1 MLDAKGCKTD
11 LPISMFT
18 DYSTDDKIK
27 LQAFV
32 QLNKG
37 YNLKIDLAPNGVVV
51 TDAIDCDQSK
61 MDNLNKKRKNCFKKS
76 RKTEKSD

>member
-1 MLDAKGCKTD
+1 
-11 LPISMFT
+11 MFT

-27 LQAFV
+27 LQAFA

-37 YNLKIDLAPNGVVV
+37 YKFKMDLAPNGVVV

-61 MDNLNKKRKNCFKKS
+61 MDYLNK
-76 RKTEKSD
+76 T

>member
-27 LQAFV
+27 LQAFA

-37 YNLKIDLAPNGVVV
+37 YNLTIDLTPNGVVV

-61 MDNLNKKRKNCFKKS
+61 MDYLNKIKNCFKKS
-76 RKTEKSD
+76 RKIEKSD

>member
-27 LQAFV
+27 LQAFA
-32 QLNKG
+32 QLNEG
-37 YNLKIDLAPNGVVV
+37 YKLKIDLTLNGIVV
-51 TDAIDCDQSK
+51 TDAIDCDQVK
-61 MDNLNKKRKNCFKKS
+61 W
-76 RKTEKSD
+76 TI

>member
-11 LPISMFT
+11 LSISMFT

-27 LQAFV
+27 LQAFA

-37 YNLKIDLAPNGVVV
+37 YSLKIDLTPNGVVV

-61 MDNLNKKRKNCFKKS
+61 MDYLS
-76 RKTEKSD
+76 KTEKELLQEIKKDREE

>member
-27 LQAFV
+27 LQAFA
-32 QLNKG
+32 QLNEG
-37 YNLKIDLAPNGVVV
+37 YKAQNRPN
-51 TDAIDCDQSK
+51 A
-61 MDNLNKKRKNCFKKS
+61 
-76 RKTEKSD
+76 

>member
-1 MLDAKGCKTD
+1 
-11 LPISMFT
+11 MFT

-27 LQAFV
+27 LQAFA

-37 YNLKIDLAPNGVVV
+37 YKFKMDLTPNGVVA

-61 MDNLNKKRKNCFKKS
+61 MDYLNK
-76 RKTEKSD
+76 T

>member
-1 MLDAKGCKTD
+1 
-11 LPISMFT
+11 MFT

-27 LQAFV
+27 LQAFA

-37 YNLKIDLAPNGVVV
+37 YKFKMDLTPNGVVV

-61 MDNLNKKRKNCFKKS
+61 MDYLN
-76 RKTEKSD
+76 KTEKELLQEIKKDREE